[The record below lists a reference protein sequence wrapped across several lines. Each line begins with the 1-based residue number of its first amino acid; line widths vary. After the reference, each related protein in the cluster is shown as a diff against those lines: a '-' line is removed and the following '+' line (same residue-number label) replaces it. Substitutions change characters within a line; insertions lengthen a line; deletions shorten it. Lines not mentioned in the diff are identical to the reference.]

1 MFQPAVPL
9 GGYAGWKAFERT
21 IDRQVEAYSSQSSVQ
36 RDLEY
41 FHKHIGAVATVD
53 DLIRD
58 RRMLT
63 IALGAFGLEDEIAKK
78 AIIRRVLSDAPEERS
93 ALVNKM
99 NDPRWRQF
107 AKSFGIVD
115 GSRAPAWPRSARDA
129 IVSMYLERSFE
140 RAVGDQEAS
149 FRLAMNFRREI
160 REIAGG
166 ANVERVGWVQILGR
180 RPLRTVLEAALI
192 LPQEIAQLDVDKQ
205 RAMFERKAM
214 QTFGESSPRAF
225 LDDANVELAI
235 QRYFAVDSAASP
247 QGGYLPGAS
256 ALTLLRGTALSAG
269 ASINLIMSNRVGN

>member
-180 RPLRTVLEAALI
+180 RPLRTVLEAALN

-269 ASINLIMSNRVGN
+269 ASFNLIMSNRVGN

>member
-58 RRMLT
+58 RRLLT

-129 IVSMYLERSFE
+129 IVSMYLERAFE

-180 RPLRTVLEAALI
+180 RPLRTVLEAALN

-235 QRYFAVDSAASP
+235 QRYFAVDSAASH